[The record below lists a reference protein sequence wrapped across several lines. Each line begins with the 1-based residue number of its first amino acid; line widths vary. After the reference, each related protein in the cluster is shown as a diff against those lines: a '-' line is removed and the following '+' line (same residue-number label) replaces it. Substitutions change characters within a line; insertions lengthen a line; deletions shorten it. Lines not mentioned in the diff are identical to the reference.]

1 MENKLPI
8 LRIQPKFSS
17 LVAVLESLL
26 IALAGTVMLTFVGG
40 VILLALF
47 SLTGI
52 SRFIPGSMI
61 FMTLFILGWAT
72 LPPLYYEIK
81 RKACQNT
88 YYSFYDDYVE
98 FRRFQYLIN
107 RRIGRIK
114 YRDITN
120 VTEYSNFV
128 QQREKLTSVFLFA
141 PDITPALNGEFPGL
155 KMTDISQ
162 SGDQIKQILGLID
175 QSQYPQQDRQQENT
189 PSPPPLSADV
199 QGAAQ
204 TG

>member
-1 MENKLPI
+1 M
-8 LRIQPKFSS
+8 
-17 LVAVLESLL
+17 
-26 IALAGTVMLTFVGG
+26 IALTGTVLLTFVGG
-40 VILLALF
+40 IILLALF

-52 SRFIPGSMI
+52 SRFIPGSAI
-61 FMTLFILGWAT
+61 FMTLFILGWVT

-81 RKACQNT
+81 RRAFQNT
-88 YYSFYDDYVE
+88 YYNFYDDYVE
-98 FRRFQYLIN
+98 FRRFQYMIN

-114 YRDITN
+114 YHDITN
-120 VTEYSNFV
+120 VTEHSNFV

-155 KMTDISQ
+155 KMTDITQ
-162 SGDQIKQILGLID
+162 SEDQIRQILSLID
-175 QSQYPQQDRQQENT
+175 KSQIPQQKT
-189 PSPPPLSADV
+189 APSLPPLSDTV